1 MKPTLAHSLNWFDSI
16 TLDQLNSTMSLMERV
31 DTKYVI
37 NYAQAD
43 ELIQTIKDKFF
54 ILQIK
59 DKVIFQYDNIYMDT
73 ENNDL
78 FYEHENGHEM
88 RNKVRTR
95 NYTDSADLCFF
106 EYKHKMNKVTRKFRY
121 KCPVSEHGTMSDEAE
136 GFFMGVYE
144 SLNGEAPT
152 YKLSASL
159 ATRYHRITL
168 CAKNS
173 GEKVTIDFWFEL
185 EDMRSGVSHKLDEIV
200 IVESKSNSEHCVTG
214 KIMKKMKVRQAK
226 GCSKYCLGLLYT
238 KRITETKRFAE
249 TIAMMDRITQEANEE
264 KDIQSAK
271 VIKKAVKRVSK
282 MAAKV
287 IPGKTAPS
295 HTRKTPEPKP
305 AATKRTTGFRSK
317 KLVAA

>member
-1 MKPTLAHSLNWFDSI
+1 
-16 TLDQLNSTMSLMERV
+16 MSLMERV
-31 DTKYVI
+31 DTKYAI

-43 ELIQTIKDKFF
+43 ELIQALKDKFF

-78 FYEHENGHEM
+78 FYEHENGHDM

-95 NYTDSADLCFF
+95 NYADSADLCFF

-121 KCPVSEHGTMSDEAE
+121 KCPVGEHGIMSDEAE

-168 CAKNS
+168 CAKDS
-173 GEKVTIDFWFEL
+173 GEKVTIDFGFEL
-185 EDMRSGVSHKLDEIV
+185 EDMRSGIKHNLDEIV
-200 IVESKSNSEHCVTG
+200 IVESKSNSEHCATG

-226 GCSKYCLGLLYT
+226 
-238 KRITETKRFAE
+238 
-249 TIAMMDRITQEANEE
+249 
-264 KDIQSAK
+264 
-271 VIKKAVKRVSK
+271 
-282 MAAKV
+282 
-287 IPGKTAPS
+287 
-295 HTRKTPEPKP
+295 
-305 AATKRTTGFRSK
+305 
-317 KLVAA
+317 